1 MVNSSGRDVEMVGN
15 LPEGRRVY
23 SVASGPANRR
33 KIPMFTPHAL
43 APDPA
48 ALGRLC
54 RLLESRAP
62 ETALAGPWQSGAF
75 AALADAGCLAG
86 FLPLDAGGTAATEP
100 ARLATLTAIAEA
112 CLTTALA
119 LSQWAAACRIVEGG
133 DAATRLAWLPPLAR
147 GEAFTTVG
155 ISQLTTSRRHLG
167 QAVLNASE
175 DAAGWRLDGL
185 CPWVTGAD
193 SVDTIVTG
201 AATADGSQRFFVVET
216 SADGLIVEP
225 PMAMLALSGSRTS
238 AVKLAGVRPAAVI
251 VPTDGDGARTGGLAT
266 TALAIG
272 ATRASVA
279 VIADEASRRDDLRPI
294 ADQLAADAESL
305 AARLDEAARTGIDRQ
320 DRDRLRADAN
330 SLVVRAAQ
338 AALVA
343 CKGAGFVQGHPA
355 EQLVR
360 EAMFFLVWSCPQA
373 VTQAVIC
380 DLAGTA

>member
-1 MVNSSGRDVEMVGN
+1 
-15 LPEGRRVY
+15 
-23 SVASGPANRR
+23 
-33 KIPMFTPHAL
+33 MFTPHAL

-54 RLLESRAP
+54 AILRSRAP
-62 ETALAGPWQSGAF
+62 ETVRGGPWQSGGF
-75 AALADAGCLAG
+75 AALASAGCLAG
-86 FLPLDAGGTAATEP
+86 FLPRETGGTAATEP
-100 ARLATLTAIAEA
+100 ARLTALAAIAEA

-119 LSQWAAACRIVEGG
+119 LSQWAAACRIIEGG
-133 DAATRLAWLPPLAR
+133 AATIRQAWLPPLAR
-147 GEAFTTVG
+147 GEALTTVG

-167 QAVLNASE
+167 QAALHARE
-175 DAAGWRLDGL
+175 DADGWRLDGL

-201 AATADGSQRFFVVET
+201 AATADGSQRFFIVET
-216 SADGLIVEP
+216 AAAGLTVEP
-225 PMAMLALSGSRTS
+225 PLAMLALSGSRTS

-251 VPTDGDGARTGGLAT
+251 APTAGDGARTGGLAT
-266 TALAIG
+266 SALAIG

-279 VIADEASRRDDLRPI
+279 VIAAEATRRDDLRPI
-294 ADQLAADAESL
+294 AEQLGADADSL
-305 AARLDEAARTGIDRQ
+305 ASRLAEAARMGIDRE

-373 VTQAVIC
+373 VAQAVIC

>member
-1 MVNSSGRDVEMVGN
+1 
-15 LPEGRRVY
+15 
-23 SVASGPANRR
+23 
-33 KIPMFTPHAL
+33 MFTPHAF

-48 ALGRLC
+48 ALGQLC

-62 ETALAGPWQSGAF
+62 ETERVGPWQSGCF
-75 AALADAGCLAG
+75 EVLAEEGWLAG

-133 DAATRLAWLPPLAR
+133 DAATRLFWLPPLAR

-167 QAVLNASE
+167 RAVLNARE
-175 DAAGWRLDGL
+175 EATGWRLDGL

-201 AATADGSQRFFVVET
+201 AATGDGSQRFFVVET
-216 SADGLIVEP
+216 SVDGLIVEP
-225 PMAMLALSGSRTS
+225 PMAMLSLSGSRTS
-238 AVKLAGVRPAAVI
+238 AVKLTGVRPAAVI
-251 VPTDGDGARTGGLAT
+251 VPNDGDGARTGGLAT

-272 ATRASVA
+272 ATWASVA
-279 VIADEASRRDDLRPI
+279 LITDEAPRRDDLRPI

-305 AARLDEAARTGIDRQ
+305 ATRLDEAARTGIDRE

-355 EQLVR
+355 ERLVR

-373 VTQAVIC
+373 VTHAVIC